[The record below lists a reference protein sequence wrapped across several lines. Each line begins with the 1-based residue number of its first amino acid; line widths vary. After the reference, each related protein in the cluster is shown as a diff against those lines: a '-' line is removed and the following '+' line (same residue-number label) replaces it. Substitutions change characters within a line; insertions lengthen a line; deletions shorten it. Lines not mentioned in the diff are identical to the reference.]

1 MGSPSQYSPIPGPI
15 GMPLLGNI
23 YEIDTES
30 PLNSLERLAD
40 TYDKLTEYQGPIYR
54 LSVLGSPRVFVSS
67 HALVDEVCDEERFT
81 KAVSIVLKEIRNC
94 VRDGLFTANYPEEEN
109 WEIAHRVLVPA
120 FGPLSIR
127 GMFDEMYDIA
137 SQLVMKW
144 ARQGPKTPIIVTDDF
159 TRLTLDTIALC
170 AMGTRFNSYY
180 HEEMHPFVDA
190 MLTLLT
196 GSGKR
201 VRRPALLNNLPTS
214 ENTQYWNDIEFLKK
228 VAQELVDERRNNP
241 EDKKDLLN
249 AMILGKDP
257 KTGKGLTDDS
267 IINNMITFLIAGHET
282 TSGLLS
288 FLFYYLLKTPYAY
301 KKAQQEVDEV
311 IGRRKI
317 TIDDLP
323 KLHYIRAVLRET
335 LRMRPTAPAFALRP
349 HPTKNREDPVTL
361 GGKYTVRKDESI
373 LVLLGKLHRD
383 PEVYGP
389 DADEFKPERMLD
401 ENFDKLPKNAWKPF
415 GNGLRGCIGRPFAW
429 QEALIVVAVLLQCF
443 NFQMDDP
450 SYTLEIKQTLTIKPK
465 DFKMR
470 ATLREGLTPTNIEAA
485 LSSTGAAPAEV
496 SGPASRNR
504 KADTHVNGPAPG
516 QGKPMHIF
524 FGSNTGTCEAF
535 AKRLADDA
543 ISYGYD
549 AQINPLDSAMQNVP
563 KKDPVVFITSSYEGQ
578 PPDNAA
584 HFFEWLNGL
593 DGKQLENVNYAVFGC
608 GHHDW
613 QATFHRVPKTVDSL
627 VEKNGGHR
635 LCEIGL
641 ADAAVSDM
649 FSDFDTWEESAFWPS
664 ITSEFGQSKSKDAAK
679 SKSALQVE
687 VSSGERTSILGLRL
701 QEGLVLENQLLT
713 QPGFP
718 AKRTIKFKLPSD
730 MTYQCG
736 DYLAV
741 LPVNPSHVVRRAIR
755 RFNIPWDAVLRIQK
769 PPGMTSSPASVPLD
783 SPISAFE
790 LLSTYVELS
799 QPATKRDVNLLAE
812 AAAANADTQAE
823 MSYLASSPARF
834 SAEIV
839 AKRVSVLDLLCR
851 YPTID
856 LSLGDYLAMLP
867 PMRVRQYSI
876 SSSPLVNASECTITF
891 SVLNSPSLA
900 SDKTATEKEEEER
913 YVGVASTYLSEL
925 SSGEQVHIT
934 VRPSNSGFKPPSD
947 LKTPI
952 ILACAGSG
960 LAPFRGFIMDRAEKI
975 RARRTNSEGGEPVET
990 EKPADAILYVG
1001 CRTKGKDDIHAEELA
1016 EWEKLGAVRVR
1027 WAYSRPDDG
1036 SKGQHVQDLM
1046 RADRKEL
1053 VQLFENGARIY
1064 VCGSTGV
1071 GNSVRDVCR
1080 EIYLEERRERIRKVK
1095 ETGETGPDMPD
1106 ENEDEETAAEKFF
1119 AKLRAKERYA
1129 TDVFT

>member
-1 MGSPSQYSPIPGPI
+1 MASAPQHSPIPGPI

-23 YEIDTES
+23 YDIDAET

-40 TYDKLTEYQGPIYR
+40 TYGPIYR
-54 LSVLGSPRVFVSS
+54 LSIYGTTRVFLSS
-67 HALVDEVCDEERFT
+67 HALVDEVCGEERFT
-81 KAVSIVLKEIRNC
+81 KSVFGGLKEIRNG
-94 VRDGLFTANYPEEEN
+94 VHDGLFTANYPEEEN

-137 SQLVMKW
+137 SQLIMKW

-196 GSGKR
+196 GSGR
-201 VRRPALLNNLPTS
+201 RARRPALINNLPTS

-228 VAQELVDERRNNP
+228 VAKELVDDRRANP

-288 FLFYYLLKTPYAY
+288 FLFYYLLKTPHAY

-311 IGRRKI
+311 IGKRKI

-323 KLHYIRAVLRET
+323 KLRYISAVLRET
-335 LRMRPTAPAFALRP
+335 LRLRPTAPAFALRP
-349 HPTKNREDPVTL
+349 HPTKNTEDPVTL
-361 GGKYTVRKDESI
+361 GRGKYALHKDESI
-373 LVLLGKLHRD
+373 VVLLAKLHRD

-389 DADEFKPERMLD
+389 DAEEFKPERMLD

-429 QEALIVVAVLLQCF
+429 QEALIVVAVLLQNF

-465 DFKMR
+465 DFRMR
-470 ATLREGLTPTNIEAA
+470 ATLRSGLTPTNLESV
-485 LSSTGAAPAEV
+485 LNGTGAGPAEV
-496 SGPASRNR
+496 SGAASRNR
-504 KADTHVNGPAPG
+504 KAEAPSNGPAPG
-516 QGKPMHIF
+516 QGKPMYIF

-543 ISYGYD
+543 ISYGYNARID
-549 AQINPLDSAMQNVP
+549 SLDSAAQNIP

-578 PPDNAA
+578 PPDNAI
-584 HFFEWLNGL
+584 HFFEWLKGL
-593 DGKQLENVNYAVFGC
+593 EGKQLEDVNYAVFGC

-613 QATFHRVPKTVDSL
+613 QATFHLVPKTVDSL
-627 VEKNGGHR
+627 VEKNGACR
-635 LCEIGL
+635 LCDIGL
-641 ADAAVSDM
+641 ADAAASDM
-649 FSDFDTWEESAFWPS
+649 FSDFDTWGESAFWPS
-664 ITSEFGQSKSKDAAK
+664 ITSAFGQSKSKDAAK
-679 SKSALQVE
+679 PKSALQVE
-687 VSSGERTSILGLRL
+687 VSSRERTSILGLRL

-713 QPGFP
+713 QPGVP
-718 AKRTIKFKLPSD
+718 AKRMLKFKLPSD
-730 MTYQCG
+730 TTYQCG

-741 LPVNPSHVVRRAIR
+741 LPVNPSHVVRRAIS

-769 PPGMTSSPASVPLD
+769 APGVTSSPASVPLD
-783 SPISAFE
+783 YPISAFE

-799 QPATKRDVNLLAE
+799 QPATKRDVNVLAE
-812 AAAANADTQAE
+812 AAASDADTQAE
-823 MSYLASSPARF
+823 LRYLASSPSRF
-834 SAEIV
+834 NAEIV
-839 AKRVSVLDLLCR
+839 AKRVSPLDLLLR
-851 YPTID
+851 YPAID

-876 SSSPLVNASECTITF
+876 SSSPLVDPSECSITL

-900 SDKTATEKEEEER
+900 SGKNASEKEEEER
-913 YVGVASTYLSEL
+913 YLGVASNYLSEL
-925 SSGEQVHIT
+925 SAGEQVHIT
-934 VRPSNSGFKPPSD
+934 VRPSNTGFKPPSD
-947 LKTPI
+947 LKTPMI
-952 ILACAGSG
+952 MACAGSG

-975 RARRTNSEGGEPVET
+975 RARRTNSEGGEAVET
-990 EKPADAILYVG
+990 EKPAEAILYAG
-1001 CRTKGKDDIHAEELA
+1001 CRTKGKDDIHAAELA
-1016 EWEKLGAVRVR
+1016 EWESLGAVRVR
-1027 WAYSRPDDG
+1027 WAYSRPEDG
-1036 SKGQHVQDLM
+1036 SKGQYVQDLM
-1046 RADRKEL
+1046 RTDREEL
-1053 VQLFENGARIY
+1053 VQLFESGARVY
-1064 VCGSTGV
+1064 VCGSTAA
-1071 GNSVRDVCR
+1071 GNAIRDVCK
-1080 EIYLEERRERIRKVK
+1080 EVYLEKRRERIRTIK
-1095 ETGETGPDMPD
+1095 EMGETGPDLPD

-1119 AKLRAKERYA
+1119 AKLRARERYA